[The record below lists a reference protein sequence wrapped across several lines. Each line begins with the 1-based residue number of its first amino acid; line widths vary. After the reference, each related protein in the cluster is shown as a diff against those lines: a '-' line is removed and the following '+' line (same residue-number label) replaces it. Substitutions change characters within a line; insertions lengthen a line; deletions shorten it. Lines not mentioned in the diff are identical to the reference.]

1 MTELT
6 DKDKLSIM
14 VNRYMNLLPKEKLL
28 LKYVG
33 GSVNNRLRQRIEYT
47 IDKEGMIDE
56 ALFRYW
62 DVEVWEV
69 ERYWKWSM
77 LGIKFDL
84 FNSASRYSDLDKVTK
99 AVSVVK
105 SRKKWGSIKGH
116 ETFLEAIEA
125 NEATPLFVEF
135 FLSKFSVE
143 DKNVFDAHF
152 REPLFNVGQIVQLR
166 KTAGAD
172 SVLTRH
178 EYGHTNTTGYWY
190 GCSRWELELAK
201 NKTFMVI
208 GIDPKVEG
216 NVYAKPYK
224 YKEKQGGCR
233 YYKLLPMGEQKTY
246 FVVEKFMKKCRTRAV
261 KDARKQP

>member
-6 DKDKLSIM
+6 DKDKLLIM
-14 VNRYMNLLPKEKLL
+14 IDRYKNLLPREKLL
-28 LKYVG
+28 LKYIG
-33 GSVNNRLRQRIEYT
+33 GSVNSKLTERIEYAKR
-47 IDKEGMIDE
+47 KEVVIDE
-56 ALFRYW
+56 AHLRLGSEFW
-62 DVEVWEV
+62 DV

-84 FNSASRYSDLDKVTK
+84 LNSASRYGDLDKVIK
-99 AVSVVK
+99 AVSMVK

-178 EYGHTNTTGYWY
+178 EYGHTSTTGYWY